1 MEGGKDE
8 RKKRTFFPAILF
20 FFKRERER
28 GERKERW
35 GSTFVMVGGGWG
47 GKDGLRCGICALSWA

>member
-1 MEGGKDE
+1 MKE
-8 RKKRTFFPAILF
+8 KRELSFLQYFFSLRE
-20 FFKRERER
+20 RERER

>member
-1 MEGGKDE
+1 MKEKRELSFLQYFFSLRE
-8 RKKRTFFPAILF
+8 RE
-20 FFKRERER
+20 RERER

>member
-1 MEGGKDE
+1 MKE
-8 RKKRTFFPAILF
+8 
-20 FFKRERER
+20 KRELSFLQYFFSLRERERGER